1 MNKQKHRVIGTTIVF
16 AISFIVAA
24 VMLVL
29 MMMQGIGLDFQG
41 ILEAFKGLI
50 EPVKSMF
57 DFTAL
62 AGVTWNNVPYLLII
76 YIAVMVLAALWF
88 IFWIIHFIILCAKRR
103 PGALFNSFLW
113 LIFGAATVIIIF
125 GVFAKTGDLSAPD
138 TLQGVLLN
146 KPDVQVTDLIS
157 FISASFNV
165 NNVAKNVNVP
175 QCIFSILFS
184 LAIVL
189 SYIFGFV
196 SVIASIK
203 EVVRNPGKKKVKESK
218 IRKENEET
226 MLENENDYNAS
237 AEPAAKDGDDI
248 RSYQYAELDDN
259 KNSTDKVVKDEK
271 GAPVI
276 VQHISYAAAPEAD
289 KHPAPA
295 PYPYPPYPYYGFPYP
310 FPPFPAPQEK
320 KEEPKTEEVKPAVS
334 EDRPLTAKE
343 LRAIVREEL
352 NDHDHPEEIEPL
364 TDEQAR
370 NLIKEE
376 LANYYAGIAPKA
388 EEEPVVEAAPAPVE
402 EAKPEEVE
410 EDELMTSDDLRD
422 LIKETVQ
429 STLAE
434 QPKEE
439 PAPAVETLSA
449 DEVRQVISEEL
460 GKQPKPEVGLK
471 SDEVRQVVAD
481 ELEKQPKPEEGL
493 KADDV
498 RSIVREEI
506 EAAKVQPEDSEVVK
520 NTNDVV
526 VANSASIKE
535 VAEKQLTSDEVRNL
549 IAEELAKYFEANKV
563 LVKEEPA
570 PEPEPEPVV
579 EEPAPEPVVEEP
591 APEPE
596 PEPVAEEPV
605 APKAPVVRV
614 PFAER
619 VLNMDE
625 DTRDSY
631 NEIKAEAL
639 AYGLKSRIS
648 NSGDTFRLHTKT
660 YLKLTVAGKGL
671 KLYFALDPNDYRD
684 TPIPVKDVGAKNIY
698 KEIPLCFK
706 VKSALSLK
714 RAKQLIADAAAK
726 DHLEKGEITP
736 YDYVAQ
742 LRDYHESKADEAE
755 EAASEDDED

>member
-1 MNKQKHRVIGTTIVF
+1 MNRQKHRVIGTTIVF
-16 AISFIVAA
+16 AVSFILAA
-24 VMLVL
+24 VMLFL
-29 MMMQGIGLDFQG
+29 MMWQGIGMDFQG

-57 DFTAL
+57 NFAAL
-62 AGVTWNNVPYLLII
+62 SAVTWNGFPYLMVE
-76 YIAVMVLAALWF
+76 YIVAMVLAALLI
-88 IFWIIHFIILCAKRR
+88 IFWIIHLIVLCAKRR
-103 PGALFNSFLW
+103 PGALFNNILW
-113 LIFGAATVIIIF
+113 LIFGAATVIMYF
-125 GVFAKTGDLSAPD
+125 GVFAKTGDLSNPD
-138 TLQGVLLN
+138 TLQGALLN
-146 KPDVQVTDLIS
+146 KPDVQVCDLIS
-157 FISASFNV
+157 FIRAAFNV
-165 NNVAKNVNVP
+165 GDVAKGRNIA
-175 QCIFSILFS
+175 QCIFSILFCIGVVVAY
-184 LAIVL
+184 LL
-189 SYIFGFV
+189 GFI

-226 MLENENDYNAS
+226 MLENENDFNAS
-237 AEPAAKDGDDI
+237 AEPAANEGDDI

-259 KNSTDKVVKDEK
+259 KNSNDKVIKDEK
-271 GAPVI
+271 GTPMI
-276 VQHISYAAAPEAD
+276 VQHISYGAAPEAD

-295 PYPYPPYPYYGFPYP
+295 PYPYPPYPYYGYPYP

-320 KEEPKTEEVKPAVS
+320 KEEPKAEEAKPAVS

-388 EEEPVVEAAPAPVE
+388 EEEPVVETPAPEVE
-402 EAKPEEVE
+402 ETKPEEVE

-439 PAPAVETLSA
+439 PAPAVEALSA

-526 VANSASIKE
+526 VANNASIKE
-535 VAEKQLTSDEVRNL
+535 VAEKQLTSDEIRNL

-579 EEPAPEPVVEEP
+579 EEPAPEPVVEES

-596 PEPVAEEPV
+596 PAPEEPV
-605 APKAPVVRV
+605 ATKAPVVRV

-755 EAASEDDED
+755 EAVSEDDED